1 MEELLKEFKIF
12 REQVYAKFAEYDE
25 ILRTLIGSNSEKI
38 VSTFTDENAVKVIE
52 LYPTFE
58 DVVGTYQKK
67 GARVRYDV
75 NAKTFLFKLTCEDQT
90 ENGTLILESWNP
102 VEAKSIWTVIDV
114 THAGTIDDPIPIP
127 SEMGSFEYTWG
138 KYYIEGETIYL
149 CNREGGQEGDT
160 YTLNF
165 KPSEL
170 IGHYFEVVEQ

>member
-1 MEELLKEFKIF
+1 MYEELLKEFKIF
-12 REQVYAKFAEYDE
+12 REQVFAKFAEYDE

-38 VSTFTDENAVKVIE
+38 VSTFTDENALKVIE

-102 VEAKSIWTVIDV
+102 VEAKSIWTAIDV
-114 THAGTIDDPIPIP
+114 AHTGTIDDPIPAVAG
-127 SEMGSFEYTWG
+127 MEYVYG
-138 KYYIEGETIYL
+138 KYYIEGETVYI
-149 CNREGGQEGDT
+149 CKRIGEAEGGTIVLQF
-160 YTLNF
+160 L
-165 KPSEL
+165 PSQL
-170 IGHYFEVVEQ
+170 VGQYFEAVSEV